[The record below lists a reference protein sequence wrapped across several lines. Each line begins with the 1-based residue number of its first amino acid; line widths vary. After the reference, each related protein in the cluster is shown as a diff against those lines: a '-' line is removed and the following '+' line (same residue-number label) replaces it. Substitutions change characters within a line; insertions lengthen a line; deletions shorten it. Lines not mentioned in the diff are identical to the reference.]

1 VQLLIQASTFGQGTA
16 HLYLADPQ
24 NYNPSYNTSFMLKS
38 INKNT
43 IVTCDECRMFGAT
56 GDLKYL
62 YVVGAESR
70 HGMV

>member
-62 YVVGAESR
+62 YVVGAESWQS
-70 HGMV
+70 MV

>member
-1 VQLLIQASTFGQGTA
+1 MQLLIQAGTFNQGTA
-16 HLYLADPQ
+16 HLYLANPQ
-24 NYNPSYNTSFMLKS
+24 NCNPSCNTSFMLKS

-56 GDLKYL
+56 CDLKYL
-62 YVVGAESR
+62 YVVGAESG